1 MNKTKKLLMSLVIA
15 VLVSLG
21 TTVYAANVMED
32 QNGAL
37 DVQTWKGKHVG
48 SVRYF
53 VVDPPHDAVFL
64 IVYYEEGN
72 KEIAVPVRAF
82 SSFDQETRIL
92 ILKISESQLALAP
105 EFHDSDLDNPAFT
118 ENAYRSFGLVPAW
131 REEEKGPERGM

>member
-1 MNKTKKLLMSLVIA
+1 MNKTKKLLMLLVVA

-21 TTVYAANVMED
+21 TTVYAADMMEN
-32 QNGAL
+32 QKAVL

-64 IVYYEEGN
+64 IVYYGEGS
-72 KEIAVPVRAF
+72 KEIAVPVAAF

-92 ILKISESQLALAP
+92 TLKVSESQLASAP
-105 EFHDSDLDNPAFT
+105 EFHDSDIDNPAFT
-118 ENAYRSFGLVPAW
+118 ENAYRSFGLAPPW